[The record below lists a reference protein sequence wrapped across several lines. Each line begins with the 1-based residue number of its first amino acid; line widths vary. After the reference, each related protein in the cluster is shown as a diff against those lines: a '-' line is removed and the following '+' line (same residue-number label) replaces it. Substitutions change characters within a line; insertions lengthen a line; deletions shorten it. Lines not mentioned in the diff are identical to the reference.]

1 MPVTDRRRAC
11 FLFRAD
17 ADDPDVQSG
26 RPHAVLSR
34 MAAWADVVRAY
45 PLRVPAEYLSAPIL
59 YWHRWRGAYYQREK
73 SLAAA
78 RQRARKAMRYERVPF
93 DFWLTPTLDHA
104 AFIDSARP
112 IVVFHD
118 APFTLLSQSYARY
131 QKIIPRQKRE
141 MAIIERD
148 AAQRASLLVYPSD
161 WAARFVVEE
170 LGAEPTRVRVIPW
183 GANIDPLPADDVAA
197 VIDRRLQGPP
207 KVLFVGKD
215 WERKGGPTVLAATE
229 LLRRHFPDLELH
241 IVGDA
246 PRRLPAHVHH
256 HGLLSMT
263 MPAERA
269 LRDRLYAESTVL
281 VVPSTAEALGIVFCE
296 TAAMALPSVGRK
308 VGGIP
313 SIVVDGE
320 TGRLVPPDGDASAIA
335 EAIESIIGTAE
346 AYRRLSLAAYAR
358 YQQRLN
364 WERFDADL
372 HSAVDEMLGM
382 PRPPAERPAMPDTA
396 RR

>member
-1 MPVTDRRRAC
+1 MPATTRRRAC

-34 MAAWADVVRAY
+34 LTAWADVVRAY
-45 PLRVPAEYLSAPIL
+45 PLRVPAEYLSAPVL
-59 YWHRWRGAYYQREK
+59 YWHRWLGAYYQREK

-104 AFIDSARP
+104 AFIDSVRP

-148 AAQRASLLVYPSD
+148 AAQRAALLIYPSE
-161 WAARFVVEE
+161 WAARFVIEE
-170 LGAEPTRVRVIPW
+170 LGADPARVRVIPW
-183 GANIDPLPADDVAA
+183 GANIDPLSTDEVAR
-197 VIDRRLQGPP
+197 VIDRRLHGPP
-207 KVLFVGKD
+207 KILFVGKD
-215 WERKGGPTVLAATE
+215 WERKGGPTVLAAID
-229 LLRRHFPDLELH
+229 LLKRRFPDLELH
-241 IVGDA
+241 VVGGA
-246 PRRLPAHVHH
+246 PRQLPGYVRY

-263 MPAERA
+263 VPAERA
-269 LRDRLYAESTVL
+269 LRDRLYVESTVL

-296 TAAMALPSVGRK
+296 TAAMALPSVGREI
-308 VGGIP
+308 GGIP
-313 SIVVDGE
+313 SIVIDGE

-335 EAIESIIGTAE
+335 EAIDSIIGTPE
-346 AYRRLSLAAYAR
+346 TYRRMSLAAHAR

-364 WERFDADL
+364 WDRFDADL
-372 HSAVDEMLGM
+372 HSAVDELLGQ
-382 PRPPAERPAMPDTA
+382 PAASVEPPAMPVPVGH
-396 RR
+396 